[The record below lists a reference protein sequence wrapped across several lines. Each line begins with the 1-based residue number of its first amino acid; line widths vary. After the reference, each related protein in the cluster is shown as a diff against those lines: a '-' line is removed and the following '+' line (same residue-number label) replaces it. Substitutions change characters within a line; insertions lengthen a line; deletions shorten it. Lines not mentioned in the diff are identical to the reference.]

1 MPRLTRRIAI
11 AAALG
16 ALAFAGSTGAA
27 PVPGPEKSLGN
38 PKARIVVTEY
48 ASLSCGHCADFH
60 NQVFPAFK
68 KKYVDTGKVRYVLR
82 EILTEPADFAAAG
95 FMTARCSAPDKYFAV
110 VGEIFRSH
118 PELVKTGDARA
129 VLLRAGAI
137 GGLDEAKIAACIN
150 DDAGRQALEARV
162 EAGAEEGGVTGTPT
176 FVINGKKV
184 ADGPM
189 TLAELDAAI
198 AAARKK

>member
-1 MPRLTRRIAI
+1 MPRLTRRVAI
-11 AAALG
+11 AAAFG
-16 ALAFAGSTGAA
+16 ALAFAGAAGAA
-27 PVPGPEKSLGN
+27 RAAGEKSLGN
-38 PKARIVVTEY
+38 PKAKIVVTEY
-48 ASLSCGHCADFH
+48 ASLSCSHCAAFH
-60 NQVFPAFK
+60 NEVFPAFK
-68 KKYVDTGKVRYVLR
+68 KKYVDTGKVRYVLK

-95 FMTARCSAPDKYFAV
+95 FLTARCSAPDKYFAV

-150 DDAGRQALEARV
+150 DTAARQALEARV
-162 EAGAEEGGVTGTPT
+162 EAGAQEADIKGTPT
-176 FVINGKKV
+176 FVINGRKV
-184 ADGPM
+184 SDHAM

-198 AAARKK
+198 AAAGK